1 MSNEPGAQGRGIDL
15 SRRRGLMF
23 ILSSPS
29 GAGKTTLTRRLLEHE
44 RDRCALSISA
54 TTRAPRP
61 GEIDGQHYFFMSRD
75 LFEAKRDAGAL
86 LEWAEVFGNL
96 YGTPR
101 GMVEDALAIGRDVVF
116 DIDWQGTRQLA
127 ASAPGDVVRVFI
139 LPPSLAAL
147 ESRLKKRA
155 SDTPEVVAQRLA
167 SASSEMAHWHEY
179 DYVIVNEDLDHSLG
193 RMLAILTA
201 ERLRRHR
208 SLDLPAFVN
217 GLIEGLEH

>member
-1 MSNEPGAQGRGIDL
+1 MSNDPAAKGRGIDL
-15 SRRRGLMF
+15 GRRRGLMF

-29 GAGKTTLTRRLLEHE
+29 GAGKTTLTRRLLDHE
-44 RDRCALSISA
+44 SERCALSISA

-61 GEIDGQHYFFMSRD
+61 GEVDGEHYHFMGRD
-75 LFEAKRDAGAL
+75 LFEARRDAGAF

>member
-1 MSNEPGAQGRGIDL
+1 MSNDPAAQGRGVDL

-44 RDRCALSISA
+44 GGRCALSVSA
-54 TTRAPRP
+54 TTRSPRP

-75 LFEAKRDAGAL
+75 LFETKRDTGAF
-86 LEWAEVFGNL
+86 LEWAEVFGNF

-101 GMVEDALAIGRDVVF
+101 GMVEDALSAGTDVVF

-127 ASAPGDVVRVFI
+127 ASAPTDVVRVFI

-167 SASSEMAHWHEY
+167 SASSEMAHWQEY
-179 DYVIVNEDLDHSLG
+179 DYVVVNEDLDHSLG
-193 RMLAILTA
+193 RLLAILTA

-208 SLDLPAFVN
+208 SLDLPAFVK
-217 GLIEGLEH
+217 GLVEGLEH